1 MVTGFPDRKGNI
13 PPRGQNR
20 TYMLARKIL
29 SGATFLAMSLA
40 WAACAH
46 QNPPPPPSAEGADV
60 SKSRQKAVDAAVS
73 HLVREIHS
81 PKGDV
86 AVVSQNDVT
95 FEDSCLG
102 CAKTK
107 EKCTHVLTPGFVIT
121 LRVRDATYEYHT
133 DRSGHDV
140 RLCGQAEITPPARTR
155 AAPAPTPIPN

>member
-1 MVTGFPDRKGNI
+1 MVTGFPHR
-13 PPRGQNR
+13 RGDVLSRAENQAD
-20 TYMLARKIL
+20 MLVRKIV
-29 SGATFLAMSLA
+29 SGATVLAVCLA

-46 QNPPPPPSAEGADV
+46 QTPPPTSAEGADV
-60 SKSRQKAVDAAVS
+60 SKSREKAVHAAVS
-73 HLVREIHS
+73 HLAKEIHS

-95 FEDSCLG
+95 WEDSCLG

-107 EKCTHVLTPGFVIT
+107 EKCTHLLTPGYVIT

-140 RLCGQAEITPPARTR
+140 RLCGQAEVTPPPAPV
-155 AAPAPTPIPN
+155 AAPAPTPIPK